1 MSETPSCSETPASD
15 GRGRPRRQPRFSRQ
29 SPEQRRGEIIAAA
42 LRCLAKGGLGAF
54 TVSEICAEAGIS
66 HGLINHYFASK
77 EDLLVATYD
86 RVAEDLVRLTREAV
100 RRTSRR
106 PADKLVAMVES
117 SFDDAIFNNTN
128 LSVWVALWGQV
139 RNHEGLRQKHNEL
152 YEGYHRSIARI
163 VKQLA
168 AERDLACD
176 GDSLARALTALID
189 GLWLEHCLTP
199 QRFSRE
205 QALRCCYELLEPRVG
220 PLTPGRK
227 DCTS

>member
-1 MSETPSCSETPASD
+1 MSEADQVDTAAGTGGKRATA
-15 GRGRPRRQPRFSRQ
+15 RQPRFSRQ
-29 SPEQRRGEIIAAA
+29 NPEQRRAEIIAAA

-86 RVAEDLVRLTREAV
+86 KVAEDLVGLTRAAV
-100 RRTSRR
+100 TRTSRR
-106 PADKLVAMVES
+106 PTDKLVAMVES

-139 RNHEGLRQKHNEL
+139 RTHEGLRQKHSEL

-163 VKQLA
+163 VDQIA
-168 AERDLACD
+168 AERGRTVESDTM
-176 GDSLARALTALID
+176 ARSLTALID

-199 QRFSRE
+199 HKFSRE
-205 QALRCCYELLEPRVG
+205 QALRSCYQLLEPSLGALETRDG
-220 PLTPGRK
+220 TA
-227 DCTS
+227 